1 MKLHKFLTAP
11 VLIAILLLTA
21 CTPSTLVSSLQIAVD
36 AVTVAIPVLAAAGV
50 DSATLMQVQTYLT
63 AVSTATEE
71 AATELATSDTS
82 AVKVSK
88 IVADFAGV
96 VAPVIG
102 NPRVSAVVQ
111 AVAAAVQSFLT
122 LLQQQQPSGPAAKAI
137 ASTVVKPSFADRSKL
152 GAIKSQCEKNLAA
165 LKH

>member
-1 MKLHKFLTAP
+1 MKLKLLFSP
-11 VLIAILLLTA
+11 VLIAVLLLSACSSSSTLLTA
-21 CTPSTLVSSLQIAVD
+21 LQIAVD
-36 AVTVAIPVLAAAGV
+36 AVTVAIPVLQAAGI
-50 DSATLMQVQTYLT
+50 DSTALAQAQTYLT

-102 NPRVSAVVQ
+102 NPRVSAVIQ
-111 AVAAAVQSFLT
+111 AVAAAVRSFLT
-122 LLQQQQPSGPAAKAI
+122 LLQQQQPSGPTAKAI

-152 GAIKSQCEKNLAA
+152 GVLKSQCEKNLAA